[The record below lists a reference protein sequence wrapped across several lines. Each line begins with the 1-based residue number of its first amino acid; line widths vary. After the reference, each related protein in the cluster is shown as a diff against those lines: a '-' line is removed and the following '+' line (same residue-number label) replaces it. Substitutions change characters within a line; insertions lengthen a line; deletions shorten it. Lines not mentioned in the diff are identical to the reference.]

1 MLIAVVG
8 QGYVGL
14 PEAVA
19 IASAGHTVY
28 AAESDPTRHASLTR
42 CHSYI
47 AEVDSV
53 DLRRLTEAG
62 RYRPVLD
69 ASQAPSCHV
78 YLIATPTTL
87 TSRHT
92 PDLSHIDAALAA
104 IARSARPGALIVLE
118 STTYPGALRHHVA
131 PLFEKLSGLR
141 AGADVH
147 FAYSPERLDP
157 GRGTVLEEVPK
168 LVSGLDK
175 RSGQLARDFYET
187 VFQHVVEVSGAEI
200 AEFAK
205 LLENTFRYVNI
216 AYVNELSKTA
226 KAMNIPFREVVAAAA
241 SKPFGF
247 MPFHHGPGVG
257 GHCLPSNVHYLNY
270 ALAAAGAPSELL
282 TVAERINSS
291 MPDYTVERLRRI
303 LSRTGTPLRGARI
316 LVLGLAFKADVAD
329 ARNAPTHAIS
339 DSLVRAGAAV
349 RVADPWVARQ
359 QRTDSFELVELTAEE
374 CTSADAI
381 LLVTDHRDVDYDLV
395 LNSGTV
401 ILDCRGHLSAQ
412 EVEQL

>member
-1 MLIAVVG
+1 MLITVVG

-14 PEAVA
+14 PGAVA
-19 IASAGHTVY
+19 IASAGHIVY
-28 AAESDPTRHASLTR
+28 AAESDPVRLASLTR

-47 AEVDSV
+47 AEVDSE
-53 DLRRLTEAG
+53 DLRRLSEAG
-62 RYRPVLD
+62 RYRPVRD
-69 ASQAPSCHV
+69 ASRAPSCDV

-87 TSRHT
+87 TPHRT
-92 PDLSHIDAALAA
+92 PDLRHIDTALAD

-118 STTYPGALRHHVA
+118 STIYPGALRHHVA
-131 PLFEKLSGLR
+131 PLFEKLSRLR
-141 AGADVH
+141 AGTDVH

-157 GRGTVLEEVPK
+157 GRDTVLEEVPK
-168 LVSGLDK
+168 LVSGLDAY
-175 RSGQLARDFYET
+175 SGRMARDFYRT
-187 VFQHVVEVSGAEI
+187 IFRHVVEVSGAEV

-257 GHCLPSNVHYLNY
+257 GHCLPSNLHYLNY
-270 ALAAAGAPSELL
+270 VLATAGAPSELL
-282 TVAERINSS
+282 AAAERINGS
-291 MPDYTVERLRRI
+291 MPDYTVERLRLV
-303 LSRTGTPLRGARI
+303 LSRTRTPLRGARV
-316 LVLGLAFKADVAD
+316 LVLGLAFKAGVAD
-329 ARNAPTHAIS
+329 DRDSPAYAIS
-339 DSLVRAGAAV
+339 DSLIRAGADV
-349 RVADPWVARQ
+349 RVADAWVARQ
-359 QRTDSFELVELTAEE
+359 PATDSFRLVELTAEE
-374 CTSADAI
+374 CAAADAI

-401 ILDCRGHLSAQ
+401 ILDCRGHLDAQ